1 MSWGDATQMALPF
14 NPEYGL
20 IAVFCVVLVQQLGA
34 PLPVL
39 PVMLFAGAQSA
50 RDPFYGTYALALAVV
65 ASTLG
70 SLPWFLAGQRFGHRA
85 LKFTCKVSL
94 SPDSC
99 VRQTETV
106 FERHGALTLLISKFV
121 PGLAHVSPPL
131 AGAFGFRLP
140 SFLFF
145 NAVGAVLWAGAGLV
159 LGLFFYAEIDS
170 LLGQFVAFGGHA
182 LAALALLV
190 VTYVAYRWI
199 VRRRF
204 LKSLQ
209 ASRIEVAE
217 LQEMIGRGDAPIVL
231 DVRSRTHRKLDGRMI
246 PGARPV
252 DLDDLEGPLAQ
263 ISADRD
269 VVVYCACPN
278 DATAVKV
285 AILLK
290 QRGIRHVRPLAG
302 GIDAWTRAGLMTE
315 RQPL

>member
-1 MSWGDATQMALPF
+1 MGLPF

-39 PVMLFAGAQSA
+39 PVMLVAGAQSA
-50 RDPFYGTYALALAVV
+50 RDPVFGVYALALAIV
-65 ASTLG
+65 ASTAG
-70 SLPWFLAGQRFGHRA
+70 SMPWFWAGRRFGHRV
-85 LKFTCKVSL
+85 LKLTCRVSL

-99 VRQTETV
+99 ARQTETA
-106 FERHGALTLLISKFV
+106 FERHGATAVLISKFV
-121 PGLAHVSPPL
+121 PGLAHFAPPL
-131 AGAFGFRLP
+131 AGAFGFKTP
-140 SFLFF
+140 SFLFY
-145 NAVGAVLWAGAGLV
+145 NAVGAALWAGAGLV
-159 LGLFFYAEIDS
+159 LGLLFYPQIDW
-170 LLGQFVAFGGHA
+170 LLVQFYAFGGHA
-182 LAALALLV
+182 LGLLAVLIAA
-190 VTYVAYRWI
+190 YFAYRWLA
-199 VRRRF
+199 RRRF
-204 LKSLQ
+204 LKTLH

-246 PGARPV
+246 PGAQAL
-252 DLDDLEGPLAQ
+252 DLDDLESPLAQ
-263 ISADRD
+263 ISADRN

-290 QRGIRHVRPLAG
+290 RRGIRHVRPLAG
-302 GIDAWTRAGLMTE
+302 GIDAWTSAGLMTE

>member
-1 MSWGDATQMALPF
+1 MNRGQPAGVGVPF

-20 IAVFCVVLVQQLGA
+20 IAVFSVVLVQQLGA
-34 PLPVL
+34 PIPVL
-39 PVMLFAGAQSA
+39 PVMLLAGAQSA
-50 RDPFYGTYALALAVV
+50 RDPVFGVYALALALV
-65 ASTLG
+65 ASTIG
-70 SLPWFLAGQRFGHRA
+70 SVPWFWAGRRFGHRV
-85 LKFTCKVSL
+85 LKLTCRVSL

-106 FERHGALTLLISKFV
+106 FERHGATAVLISKFV
-121 PGLAHVSPPL
+121 PGLAHVAPPL
-131 AGAFGFRLP
+131 AGAFGFKTPR
-140 SFLFF
+140 FLFY
-145 NAVGAVLWAGAGLV
+145 NAVGAALWAGAGLI
-159 LGLFFYAEIDS
+159 LGLLFYPQIDW
-170 LLGQFVAFGGHA
+170 LLVQFYAFGGHA

-190 VTYVAYRWI
+190 VTYAAYRWI

-204 LKSLQ
+204 LKSLH

-252 DLDDLEGPLAQ
+252 DLDDLERPLAQ
-263 ISADRD
+263 ISADRN

-278 DATAVKV
+278 DATALKV
-285 AILLK
+285 AMLLK
-290 QRGIRHVRPLAG
+290 RRGIRHVRPLTG
-302 GIDAWTRAGLMTE
+302 GIDAWTSAGLMTE

>member
-1 MSWGDATQMALPF
+1 
-14 NPEYGL
+14 
-20 IAVFCVVLVQQLGA
+20 
-34 PLPVL
+34 
-39 PVMLFAGAQSA
+39 
-50 RDPFYGTYALALAVV
+50 V

-70 SLPWFLAGQRFGHRA
+70 SLPWFLAGQRFGHRT

-99 VRQTETV
+99 VRQTEAV
-106 FERHGALTLLISKFV
+106 FERHGAVTLLISKFV
-121 PGLAHVSPPL
+121 PGLAHVTPPL

-140 SFLFF
+140 SFLFL
-145 NAVGAVLWAGAGLV
+145 NAIGAILWAGAGLI
-159 LGLFFYAEIDS
+159 LGLLFYSEINS
-170 LLGQFVAFGGHA
+170 LLGQFVGFGGHA
-182 LAALALLV
+182 LAALALLA

-231 DVRSRTHRKLDGRMI
+231 DVRSRTHRKLDARMI

-252 DLDDLEGPLAQ
+252 DLDDLERLLAQ

-285 AILLK
+285 AMLLR

-302 GIDAWTRAGLMTE
+302 GIDAWTNAGLAIE
-315 RQPL
+315 GQPGL